1 MKKKTTLQIGCL
13 LIAAFA
19 VWTAL
24 VCTIEVRP
32 VGPNASTVGFA
43 SLNGWIHR
51 LTGVHMNLYT
61 ITDWLGL
68 VPVAVCMIFGVV
80 GLVQLV
86 GRRSLFK
93 VDRDIIYLGIY
104 YIIVIGC
111 YLIFEMFPINY
122 RPVLIEGRLEAS
134 YPSSTTLLVL
144 SVMPTLT
151 EQTERRSKN
160 ATLKKLIYAFVICF
174 STFMVLGRLISGV
187 HWITDIVG
195 ALLLSGGLFFIY
207 KASVL
212 THHGNSK

>member
-1 MKKKTTLQIGCL
+1 MKKRTSLQIGCL

-24 VCTIEVRP
+24 ICTVEVRP
-32 VGPNASTVGFA
+32 IGPNTSTVGFA
-43 SLNGWIHR
+43 SLNSFFHR
-51 LTGVHMNLYT
+51 LTGVHMTLYT

-68 VPVAVCMIFGVV
+68 VPVAICMVFGVL

-93 VDRDIIYLGIY
+93 VDRDIISLGIY
-104 YIIVIGC
+104 YILVIC
-111 YLIFEMFPINY
+111 FYIAFEMIPLNF

-144 SVMPTLT
+144 SVMPTLA
-151 EQTERRSKN
+151 EQTERRWKN
-160 ATLKKLIYAFVICF
+160 AISKKMIRAFVICF

-195 ALLLSGGLFFIY
+195 ALLLSAGLFFIY

-212 THHGNSK
+212 PHCGNSN